1 MVEGR
6 IIKALSGFYYVQTK
20 KSVFA
25 CKGRGVF
32 RKRKINPL
40 VGDFVRFD
48 ITNEA
53 EGYITEVKSRM
64 NELVRPPI
72 ANVDQALI
80 VSSAKMPAFSTL
92 LLDRFLVL
100 IESKDI
106 QPIIFITKIDTLT
119 EAEEQKISAYREDYE
134 KIGYPV
140 EFVVAKEGSEL
151 TQLTHYFSN
160 KVSVITGQSGVGKSS
175 ILNALNPS
183 LFIETD
189 EISTSLGRGKH
200 TTRHVE
206 LVQIADG
213 LVADTPGFSV
223 LDFSDIE
230 QEELADCFPEMR
242 EQKERCKFRG
252 CLHHKEPSCAIKESV
267 EQGEIKRYRYD
278 NYLNFLEE
286 IQSRKP
292 RYS

>member
-6 IIKALSGFYYVQTK
+6 IIKALSGFYYVQTQNG
-20 KSVFA
+20 VFA

-32 RKRKINPL
+32 RKRKVNPL
-40 VGDFVRFD
+40 VGDFVKFD
-48 ITNEA
+48 ITNDG
-53 EGYITEVKSRM
+53 EGYITEVNPRV

-80 VSSAKMPAFSTL
+80 VSSAKMPTFSTL

-119 EAEEQKISAYREDYE
+119 DVEKQRINAFREDYT

-242 EQKERCKFRG
+242 ERKEGCKFRG
-252 CLHHKEPSCAIKESV
+252 CLHHKEPSCAVKEAF
-267 EQGEIKRYRYD
+267 EKGEIKRYRYE